1 MRIDL
6 LLWLT
11 VAGLALA
18 MAPPPP
24 PSPVLTAAEVA
35 GLQASV
41 DRALEGAARWEEAR
55 GDRVLP
61 EAEIRGRM
69 AIVIDDVGRELHLFE
84 QLYSLRYRLTFSI
97 LPGAIYSDGV
107 QLRIRSDRR
116 RPREILLHLPMEPR
130 DRAAM
135 GEDLEAGEVF
145 LELGDP
151 SSEIRAKAV
160 AALARV
166 PAAVGVNNHMGSA
179 LTADR
184 EATDALVELLRERGL
199 FVLDSMT
206 GADSVL
212 FDVAESRGVPALR
225 RSFFLDHD
233 PSRGAVER
241 QLELAA
247 KAALEGPVVV
257 IGHPSSVVVEVL
269 RRELPRLEE
278 EGITIVPLSKLLFE
292 ASPGGDIGRADPSRS
307 RSSLAGPAG
316 GFGGL

>member
-6 LLWLT
+6 LLWLM

-61 EAEIRGRM
+61 KAQVRGRM

-84 QLYSLRYRLTFSI
+84 QLYGLRYRLTFSI
-97 LPGAIYSDGV
+97 LPRAIYSEGV

-135 GEDLEAGEVF
+135 AEDLEAGEVF
-145 LELGDP
+145 IELGDP
-151 SSEIRAKAV
+151 SEVIRAKAE

-184 EATDALVELLRERGL
+184 EATDALALLLGERGL

-206 GADSVL
+206 GADSSF
-212 FDVAESRGVPALR
+212 FDAAESRGVPALR

-241 QLELAA
+241 QLGLAA

-269 RRELPRLEE
+269 RRELPRLEG
-278 EGITIVPLSKLLFE
+278 EGITIVPLSKLLLE
-292 ASPGGDIGRADPSRS
+292 ASPEGDAGAADPSSS
-307 RSSLAGPAG
+307 RSSPAAPDRGFAG
-316 GFGGL
+316 L

>member
-18 MAPPPP
+18 MAPAPP
-24 PSPVLTAAEVA
+24 PSPVLTAAEVV

-41 DRALEGAARWEEAR
+41 DRALEVAGRWEEAR

-61 EAEIRGRM
+61 QAQIRGRM

-84 QLYSLRYRLTFSI
+84 QLYSLRYRLTFAI
-97 LPGAIYSDGV
+97 LPGAIYSEGV
-107 QLRIRSDRR
+107 QLRLRSDRR
-116 RPREILLHLPMEPR
+116 RPREMLLHLPMEPR

-135 GEDLEAGEVF
+135 AEDLRAGEVF
-145 LELGDP
+145 LELDDGDE
-151 SSEIRAKAV
+151 EIREKAA

-184 EATDALVELLRERGL
+184 GATDALVALLRERGL

-206 GADSVL
+206 GADSLL
-212 FDVAESRGVPALR
+212 FDAAQSQGVPALR

-247 KAALEGPVVV
+247 NAALEGPVVV
-257 IGHPSSVVVEVL
+257 IGHPSSVVVGVL
-269 RRELPRLEE
+269 RRELPRLEG
-278 EGITIVPLSKLLFE
+278 EGITIVPLSKLLLE
-292 ASPGGDIGRADPSRS
+292 ASPGDDGGGADPPRERS
-307 RSSLAGPAG
+307 ARAGPFG
-316 GFGGL
+316 GFTGL